1 MGTRENRGQEAG
13 PHVGGKGFKRVGSRK
28 RAKGRKPRNRC
39 RSWECKIWEMGDLD
53 PPVLPSPLTLPLPHT
68 FRVQQNIKKLAGI

>member
-1 MGTRENRGQEAG
+1 MVEDRAWAWVVRALNGWE
-13 PHVGGKGFKRVGSRK
+13 VGKGLKGGSRE
-28 RAKGRKPRNRC
+28 NRC
-39 RSWECKIWEMGDLD
+39 RSWECKVWEMGDLD